1 MNKENGVASMQFRVK
16 GIECRI
22 TDRLAKNGGPYCGA
36 DHPEFVHPASQ
47 FFQRRIHV
55 RQREN
60 REHLE
65 LLGVLAGEIRA
76 KIVGELRRLD
86 PLLFVCEV
94 WKLRGHRK
102 HLHVDSRFVHYAET
116 KLQVTR
122 RFAGKTI
129 SGNG

>member
-65 LLGVLAGEIRA
+65 LLGVLAGELRA
-76 KIVGELRRLD
+76 KQFLEMAVPVSE
-86 PLLFVCEV
+86 PPKVSSN
-94 WKLRGHRK
+94 
-102 HLHVDSRFVHYAET
+102 SRYSI
-116 KLQVTR
+116 
-122 RFAGKTI
+122 G
-129 SGNG
+129 